1 MILIDIVDGAQGIE
15 VLYDDIGNNF
25 IQAKIKE
32 KIYKR
37 VGAEFGNKASNIAL
51 ITRALYRFT
60 IINKRCKALL
70 ADLLHSFSVIYPS
83 MTVLY

>member
-60 IINKRCKALL
+60 IINKEYRDLL
-70 ADLLHSFSVIYPS
+70 AYLLYSLSFIHPS
-83 MTVLY
+83 MTVIH